1 MATEMLEVEVWVKVN
16 ESGEYDVGHDEDT
29 ANDRF
34 RENVD
39 SVTACRLVRMVVK
52 VPKPRPLTVKVELP
66 DDQSADDLAATV
78 TAN

>member
-1 MATEMLEVEVWVKVN
+1 MELLEVEVWVKVDADGAY
-16 ESGEYDVGHDEDT
+16 EVGCDEDE

-39 SVTACRLVRMVVK
+39 SVGANRLVRMVVK
-52 VPKPRPLTVKVELP
+52 VPAPRPLAVTVELP